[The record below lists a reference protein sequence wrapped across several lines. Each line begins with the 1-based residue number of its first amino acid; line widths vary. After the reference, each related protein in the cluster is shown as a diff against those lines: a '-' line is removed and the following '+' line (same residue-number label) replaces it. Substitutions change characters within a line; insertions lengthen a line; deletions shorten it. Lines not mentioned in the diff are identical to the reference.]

1 MRFADIRQFGE
12 WRRNRK
18 DTSMRKFLALG
29 IAALLSACS
38 PEPDMQMQYRQRLKA
53 DAVPVTDGTLVTVER
68 IGVFKDDLAYQE
80 RRGVYVIR
88 DNATGREFIG
98 VSGIGITEVGTHS
111 QPLGKIVIQKQD
123 ER

>member
-1 MRFADIRQFGE
+1 MR
-12 WRRNRK
+12 NV
-18 DTSMRKFLALG
+18 LALG

-53 DAVPVTDGTLVTVER
+53 DAAPVTEGTRVSVER
-68 IGVFKDDLAYQE
+68 IGVFKDDLAYGE

-88 DNATGREFIG
+88 DKATGREFIG
-98 VSGIGITEVGTHS
+98 VSGIGISEVGSHQS
-111 QPLGKIVIQKQD
+111 GKARISD